1 MRPNGIK
8 NEESCKIRVKSISQL
23 VPNTKSSGSRA
34 ETFWPFHPSHL
45 VLGTMEAFTTK
56 EHVVQA
62 KIIIEPSFSILNPD
76 ERY

>member
-1 MRPNGIK
+1 MGSRMK
-8 NEESCKIRVKSISQL
+8 NHARSGLKVYHSWSLIL
-23 VPNTKSSGSRA
+23 KSSGSRA

-62 KIIIEPSFSILNPD
+62 KIYLSLVFQ
-76 ERY
+76 Y